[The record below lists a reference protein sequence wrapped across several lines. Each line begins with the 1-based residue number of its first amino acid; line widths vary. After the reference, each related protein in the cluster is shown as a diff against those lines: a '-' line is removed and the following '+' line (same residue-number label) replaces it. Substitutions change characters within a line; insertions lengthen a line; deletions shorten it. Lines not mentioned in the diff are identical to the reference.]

1 MPVAVQIFAGP
12 GPGSDATSV
21 SPYEIDVKI
30 RLVIEAV
37 SHTHTLFL
45 KKSCKKQYKKG
56 VSVTNRFVQIRIPCM
71 RSIIAAGDIWGYQF
85 FHRGSHRV
93 ELGGP
98 NSGSLGNKT
107 GHAGSHALAVVLAVT
122 LCAALCVSRFAGTG
136 SRIRDASG
144 PSHGNFF
151 LFLVSWRVKGGR

>member
-1 MPVAVQIFAGP
+1 M
-12 GPGSDATSV
+12 
-21 SPYEIDVKI
+21 E
-30 RLVIEAV
+30 RLG
-37 SHTHTLFL
+37 
-45 KKSCKKQYKKG
+45 YG
-56 VSVTNRFVQIRIPCM
+56 VRGRSLYRRM
-71 RSIIAAGDIWGYQF
+71 RSNIAAGDIWGYQF

-144 PSHGNFF
+144 PSHGIFF
-151 LFLVSWRVKGGR
+151 LFHGGGGTPARNGPSCQLETSRYAVAGAPALFSPPLKHVRIIPGAAL